1 VDIDAYVAAHA
12 GEWYRLEQLVN
23 RRRLT
28 GFEAD
33 ELVALYQRAATHLSV
48 IQTRSPDPVLVSRLS
63 TLVARGR
70 SAVAGGSSPA
80 WKEVSRFFTVTF
92 PMTVYRARRWWLGA
106 MVLSYALA
114 FLMMA
119 YVAGHPEIWPK
130 LGTPDELKQL
140 VNHDFQSYY
149 SEHPAQ
155 DFALEVWTNNA
166 FVAGATLISGVTLI
180 FPIYLLLDNAINL
193 GVVGGLMI
201 GHGRA
206 DLFWGLIIPH
216 GLLELTAVFVAAGMG
231 LKMGW
236 SWVDPGPLPRSW
248 ALARA
253 GREAILGALGLIVV
267 LAVSGAIEAFVTPS
281 GLPTWA
287 RIAVGVLA
295 ETAFML
301 YVFGWGRRADKGA
314 ESADLGIGLRED
326 QLPVA

>member
-92 PMTVYRARRWWLGA
+92 PLTVYRARRWWLGA

-140 VNHDFQSYY
+140 VDHDFQSYY

-201 GHGRA
+201 GHGRS

-295 ETAFML
+295 ETAFL
-301 YVFGWGRRADKGA
+301 VYVFGWGRRADKAA